1 MTNAPTGKYAKTIPA
16 SMRVRVIR
24 ALRKTKLVPPR
35 RDIRIFVTGALTTKD
50 ARAER
55 YATFLQRHALKL
67 LVRRD
72 IQRRL
77 LRAVRA
83 IR

>member
-16 SMRVRVIR
+16 SMRVRAIR
-24 ALRKTKLVPPR
+24 ALRKIRPVLRKA
-35 RDIRIFVTGALTTKD
+35 DIHTFATDALTTKD

-55 YATFLQRHALKL
+55 YATSLQRHALTL

-77 LRAVRA
+77 PRAVRA